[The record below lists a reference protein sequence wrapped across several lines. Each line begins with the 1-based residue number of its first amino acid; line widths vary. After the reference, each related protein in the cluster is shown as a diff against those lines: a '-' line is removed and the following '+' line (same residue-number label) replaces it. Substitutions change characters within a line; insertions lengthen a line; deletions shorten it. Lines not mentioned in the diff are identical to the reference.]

1 MALARCD
8 LHPPHAGKRMH
19 VHAVPAAG
27 KGLVCGADRCFHDAQ
42 VWLTAE
48 EFKKY
53 QKGETVFAPN
63 SAITKFRVR
72 KSK

>member
-1 MALARCD
+1 M
-8 LHPPHAGKRMH
+8 
-19 VHAVPAAG
+19 HAVPAAG

-53 QKGETVFAPN
+53 RKGETVFAPD
-63 SAITKFRVR
+63 SATTKFRVR